1 MNADAAGW
9 RRVAVNVSALCSGI
23 IFGIG
28 LALAQMIDP
37 RKVLA
42 FLDVG
47 GDWDPSLLPVLCA
60 VVVTSAGY
68 ALLRRRAAPLLD
80 ETLYISRRKC
90 PSTARLLSAAA
101 LFGVGWGMAGYCPG
115 PAIEFVGF
123 WQFRGVLVRAGAVCG
138 AGLLQQCSAA
148 PAGCGSFRGTGAAR
162 LMVASART
170 TAGPSRSGSI
180 VIRAF

>member
-1 MNADAAGW
+1 MGDAITPLLNADAAGW

-47 GDWDPSLLPVLCA
+47 GDWDPSLLLVLGGA

-80 ETLYISRRKC
+80 KRFHFAAEVPIDRALIVG
-90 PSTARLLSAAA
+90 AA

-115 PAIEFVGF
+115 PAISSLGFGNSEAFWFVPALF
-123 WQFRGVLVRAGAVCG
+123 AG
-138 AGLLQQCSAA
+138 AGLQRWQRKRRRDAAASAA
-148 PAGCGSFRGTGAAR
+148 
-162 LMVASART
+162 L
-170 TAGPSRSGSI
+170 GPH
-180 VIRAF
+180 A